1 MANLLGL
8 LSPSAAVAFLRWQRD
23 RVRARQRLE
32 RLRANANT
40 EPMPPEPR
48 EPRHVDDVFL
58 RMTQHRR
65 EPWRQYADELAAE
78 RRRMTFTNYRGMHEH
93 R

>member
-1 MANLLGL
+1 
-8 LSPSAAVAFLRWQRD
+8 
-23 RVRARQRLE
+23 
-32 RLRANANT
+32 
-40 EPMPPEPR
+40 MPPEPR

-58 RMTQHRR
+58 GMTQHRR

-78 RRRMTFTNYRGMHEH
+78 RQRMTFTNYRGMHVH